1 MHSVSFPV
9 PGTYQGQWLRGMRHG
24 YGIRQSVPYGVAAH
38 YRGKTQRASLTSL
51 RSENE
56 EDGVVRERGKKVDE
70 GRGGFVLSSKSD
82 TSQAGRRP
90 SLFDKQGRKSL
101 FKGLKLKKQKSTGDI
116 QEAPNGR
123 RPGGSVRSTVSN
135 ISHVSNQ
142 TTLSALSHYTDSN
155 QSFVSQDD
163 IDDVNVT
170 EIYTGEWKND
180 KRAGFGVSER
190 TDGLKYEGEWYNNQ
204 KHGYGVTT
212 HKDGTREEGK
222 YKSNALI
229 SSPTKKSKFILIRS
243 SKLKERVDNA
253 VLAAQRAGQIALQKS
268 ETAMAR

>member
-1 MHSVSFPV
+1 
-9 PGTYQGQWLRGMRHG
+9 MRHG

-82 TSQAGRRP
+82 TIGRRP
-90 SLFDKQGRKSL
+90 SLFDKQGRSNIGKSL

-116 QEAPNGR
+116 QEAPPR
-123 RPGGSVRSTVSN
+123 TRPGGSVRSTVSN
-135 ISHVSNQ
+135 ISHVSNE
-142 TTLSALSHYTDSN
+142 TNMSALSHYTDSN

-190 TDGLKYEGEWYNNQ
+190 TDGLKYEGEWYNN
-204 KHGYGVTT
+204 KKFGYGVTT

-222 YKSNALI
+222 YKNNVLI
-229 SSPTKKSKFILIRS
+229 SSSTKKSKFILIRS